1 MTPLE
6 TYTALFSLRNFGS
19 FEEVAEA
26 GAFLVWPVSGRSL
39 ALYEQHMKPVADQCI
54 GFVDQTKHIQKEVV
68 GKPIFSPSDRVLEKS
83 DAVVIAEPAYFR
95 EILESVHLIN
105 KNLDVIIPLADRDFF
120 RIRNVG
126 CFLNLGSHSVCME
139 GFISGTDDIR
149 SKVASA
155 EQFAGF
161 LSDPLQTAFL
171 SETTRQ
177 RLAESYLHYL
187 FDGIPV
193 TTIDS
198 DGKPCILFSAG
209 PTCWN
214 FVRTS
219 IALKNHG
226 YKTFFLTES
235 PVNFDE
241 KSVFFDGAYLEPNL
255 FRFFLLLVTARVSVV
270 HMRGWM
276 QSYCFPAMVS
286 CAALSPVVVE
296 CLDIPEF
303 YGSREEYSDLFGED
317 CAHDDFEGFRVLFQN
332 ADAVLLNHRESE
344 IDQLR
349 LKYRRTDRV
358 LEFNSYCSD
367 AFLAEKKQAD
377 ADQPIHI
384 AYAGS
389 VSPSCNPKE
398 FFGAT
403 QLLPFIKTVTAQN
416 IRFSALMN
424 PAQKKDRLYWDYSYE
439 EKHNPLFELKRG
451 LPPLEAAA
459 LLSAA
464 DFGLMAF
471 DYSCVKI
478 KKGTL
483 AGGLPT
489 KFTLYL
495 EAGLP
500 IIVSEELECLADIV
514 RKNHIGVVVKQ
525 SQLKSLPSVLLDC
538 DYPLLLE
545 HVCEFR
551 QMFNFR
557 KQTDR
562 LKWIYDSVQSNSKGN
577 NDIENRFPVHV

>member
-1 MTPLE
+1 MKQIE
-6 TYTALFSLRNFGS
+6 TYSALFSLRNFGS
-19 FEEVAEA
+19 FEDVVDA
-26 GAFLVWPVSGRSL
+26 GNFLVWPVSKRSL
-39 ALYEQHMKPVADQCI
+39 ALYEQQMKPFAGQCL
-54 GFVDQTKHIQKEVV
+54 GFVDQTKHVQKEVV
-68 GKPIFSPSDRVLEKS
+68 GKPIFSPTDRIIEKA

-95 EILESVHLIN
+95 EILESVNRMNEHI
-105 KNLDVIIPLADRDFF
+105 DVIMPLAGNGFF
-120 RIRNVG
+120 RIRDTG
-126 CFLNLGSHSVCME
+126 CFLNLGSHSVCLE
-139 GFISGTDDIR
+139 SFISGTDDIR
-149 SKVASA
+149 SKVAFA
-155 EQFAGF
+155 EQFVMF
-161 LSDPLQTAFL
+161 LSNPSQTSFL
-171 SETTRQ
+171 SETTIQ

-187 FDGIPV
+187 FDGMPV
-193 TTIDS
+193 TRIDS

-219 IALKNHG
+219 MALQNHG
-226 YKTFFLTES
+226 YKTYFLTES
-235 PVNFDE
+235 HVNFDE
-241 KSVFFDGAYLEPNL
+241 KRVFFDGAYLEPNL

-286 CAALSPVVVE
+286 CYAESPVVVE

-349 LKYRRTDRV
+349 FKYRRTDCV

-367 AFLAEKKQAD
+367 AFLAEKKHAE
-377 ADQPIHI
+377 AGQPIHI

-403 QLLPFIKTVTAQN
+403 QLLPFIKSVTAQN

-500 IIVSEELECLADIV
+500 IIVSEELEYLADIV
-514 RKNHIGVVVKQ
+514 RQNHIGVVVKQ

-538 DYPLLLE
+538 DYPSLLE
-545 HVCEFR
+545 HVGEFR
-551 QMFNFR
+551 QVFNFR
-557 KQTDR
+557 KHSER
-562 LKWIYDSVQSNSKGN
+562 LKWIYDSVQSNSNSKLQS
-577 NDIENRFPVHV
+577 R